1 MEVKGLNNN
10 AQVNNNSVLIACY
23 YFDSVFIIHE
33 YTEKDH
39 NQTNLLQVRQLLNT
53 SF

>member
-39 NQTNLLQVRQLLNT
+39 NQTNLL
-53 SF
+53 

>member
-10 AQVNNNSVLIACY
+10 AQVNNKSVLIAC

>member
-10 AQVNNNSVLIACY
+10 AQVNKSVSIACY
-23 YFDSVFIIHE
+23 YFDSVFIVHE

-39 NQTNLLQVRQLLNT
+39 NQTNLLQVRQLLIK
-53 SF
+53 